1 MTTKLT
7 NVALVTNLTNSA
19 LCHLLNKNP
28 KANKW
33 ENLYEEVRSAEC

>member
-19 LCHLLNKNP
+19 LCHLLNKNT
-28 KANKW
+28 KVNKW
-33 ENLYEEVRSAEC
+33 KNLYEEVRPAEC